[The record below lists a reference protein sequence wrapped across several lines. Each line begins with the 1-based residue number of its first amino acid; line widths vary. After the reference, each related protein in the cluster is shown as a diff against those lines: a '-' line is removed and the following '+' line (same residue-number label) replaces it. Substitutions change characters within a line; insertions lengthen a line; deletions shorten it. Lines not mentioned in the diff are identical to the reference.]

1 MNRGTSRTLFVVV
14 VVTLALL
21 GCASNAKQA
30 GIRPE
35 SLGAYRFTEHA
46 SDDIELEGT
55 LLVEADSVSIDA
67 TPGPCRY
74 ERERSSP
81 LNITYTC
88 ADVTYLIDRS
98 DPVRKVTYSV
108 VVRVQKTRTVC
119 VRSVVNS
126 QGRTVCAQYQNEIYF
141 VDQRRSG
148 LLRPQRVADD
158 DPNHPGG

>member
-1 MNRGTSRTLFVVV
+1 MVVA
-14 VVTLALL
+14 VTLALL
-21 GCASNAKQA
+21 GCASNATKA

-46 SDDIELEGT
+46 TEEMDLEGM
-55 LLVEADSVSIDA
+55 LLVEADSVSLEA

-74 ERERSSP
+74 DRERSNP
-81 LNITYTC
+81 LVITYTC
-88 ADVTYLIDRS
+88 AEITYAIDRS
-98 DPVRKVTYSV
+98 DPVRKVTYSL

-119 VRSVVNS
+119 VRTVVNS
-126 QGRTVCAQYQNEIYF
+126 QGRTICAQYQNEIYF

-148 LLRPQRVADD
+148 LLRPQRLADD